1 MGIIAIFI
9 VLRVR
14 VVKERLVNE
23 SLLDGVKESS
33 MSESLFDW
41 ARR

>member
-14 VVKERLVNE
+14 VVKESLMNE